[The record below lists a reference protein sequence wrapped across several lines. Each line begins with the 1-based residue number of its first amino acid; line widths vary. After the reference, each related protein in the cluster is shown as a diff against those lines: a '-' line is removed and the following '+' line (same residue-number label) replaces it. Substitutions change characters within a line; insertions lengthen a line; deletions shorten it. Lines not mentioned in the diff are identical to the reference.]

1 MLERS
6 FGGMETNLAVSRD
19 DLETIRHL
27 PLYQGLAPEA
37 LHALVRG
44 AKVLACPKRTTI
56 FEQGEP
62 ATHFFG
68 VLSGWVKLFRLRPDG
83 SEVIIEVFGPGESF
97 AEGAIG
103 MADGYPVS
111 AELVEDGRLLAVP
124 VADYV
129 ERLRED
135 PELVMRTFASLAVN
149 LKRLV
154 SRIET
159 GSSLN
164 SSQRVGA
171 FLLHFCPPPGPGGG
185 AVDVRL
191 PYDKNLIAN
200 RLGMKPETLSRALAS
215 LRKHGVAV
223 TGGHARIADLAVLR
237 RHVSPE

>member
-1 MLERS
+1 M
-6 FGGMETNLAVSRD
+6 AVSRN
-19 DLETIRHL
+19 DLEIVRHL
-27 PLYQGLAPEA
+27 PLFQGLAPDA
-37 LHALVRG
+37 LRSLLGDAE
-44 AKVLACPKRTTI
+44 VLAYSKRTVI
-56 FEQGEP
+56 FEQGDP
-62 ATHFFG
+62 VTHFFG

-103 MADGYPVS
+103 MPEGYPVS

-124 VADYV
+124 VAGYI

-135 PELVMRTFASLAVN
+135 PELVVRTFASFAIN

-154 SRIET
+154 SRIES

-171 FLLHFCPPPGPGGG
+171 FLLQFCPPPKPGGG
-185 AVDVRL
+185 PVDVRL
-191 PYDKNLIAN
+191 PYDKKLIAS
-200 RLGMKPETLSRALAS
+200 RLGMKPETFSRALAS
-215 LRKHGVAV
+215 LRKRGVAV
-223 TGGHARIADLAVLR
+223 RGSNARISDLALLR

>member
-1 MLERS
+1 M
-6 FGGMETNLAVSRD
+6 AVSRN
-19 DLETIRHL
+19 DLETIRQL
-27 PLYQGLAPEA
+27 PLFQGLAPDA
-37 LHALVRG
+37 LRSLVGG
-44 AKVLACPKRTTI
+44 AEVLAYSKRTAI
-56 FEQGEP
+56 FEQGQRV
-62 ATHFFG
+62 THFFA

-83 SEVIIEVFGPGESF
+83 TEVIIEVFGPGESF
-97 AEGAIG
+97 AEGAIC
-103 MADGYPVS
+103 MEDGYPVS

-124 VADYV
+124 VVDYIQ
-129 ERLRED
+129 RLRED
-135 PELVMRTFASLAVN
+135 PELVVRTFASLAMN

-171 FLLHFCPPPGPGGG
+171 FLLHFCPPPRPGGG

-191 PYDKNLIAN
+191 PYDKKLIAN
-200 RLGMKPETLSRALAS
+200 RLGMKPETFSRALAS

-223 TGGHARIADLAVLR
+223 RGGSARIADLADLR

>member
-1 MLERS
+1 M
-6 FGGMETNLAVSRD
+6 AVSRN
-19 DLETIRHL
+19 DLETIRQL
-27 PLYQGLAPEA
+27 PLFQGLAPDA
-37 LHALVRG
+37 LRSLVGG
-44 AKVLACPKRTTI
+44 AEVLAYSKRTAI
-56 FEQGEP
+56 FEQGQRV
-62 ATHFFG
+62 THFFA

-83 SEVIIEVFGPGESF
+83 TEVIIEVFGPGESF
-97 AEGAIG
+97 AEGAIC
-103 MADGYPVS
+103 MEEGYPVS

-124 VADYV
+124 VADYI

-135 PELVMRTFASLAVN
+135 PELVVRTFASLAMN

-171 FLLHFCPPPGPGGG
+171 FLLHFCPPPRPGGG

-191 PYDKNLIAN
+191 PYDKKLIAN
-200 RLGMKPETLSRALAS
+200 RLGMKPETFSRALAS

-223 TGGHARIADLAVLR
+223 RGGSARIADLANLR

>member
-1 MLERS
+1 M
-6 FGGMETNLAVSRD
+6 AVSRS
-19 DLETIRHL
+19 DLETVRHL
-27 PLYQGLAPEA
+27 PLFQGLAPDA
-37 LHALVRG
+37 LRSLLRDAE
-44 AKVLACPKRTTI
+44 VLAFSKRTVI

-62 ATHFFG
+62 VTHFFG
-68 VLSGWVKLFRLRPDG
+68 VLSGWVKLYRLRPDG

-103 MADGYPVS
+103 MPDGYPVS

-124 VADYV
+124 VAGYI

-135 PELVMRTFASLAVN
+135 PELVVRTFASLAIN

-154 SRIET
+154 SRIES

-171 FLLHFCPPPGPGGG
+171 FLLHFCPPPKPGGDP
-185 AVDVRL
+185 VDVRL
-191 PYDKNLIAN
+191 PYDKKLIAS
-200 RLGMKPETLSRALAS
+200 RLGMKPETFSRALAN

-223 TGGHARIADLAVLR
+223 RGSKARISDLTQLR

>member
-1 MLERS
+1 MGV
-6 FGGMETNLAVSRD
+6 GGA
-19 DLETIRHL
+19 DLETIGQF
-27 PLYQGLAPEA
+27 PLFQGLSAEA
-37 LHALVRG
+37 LHSLVRG
-44 AKVLACPKRTTI
+44 AEVRDCAKRTII

-62 ATHFFG
+62 VTHFFG

-103 MADGYPVS
+103 MPEGYPVS
-111 AELVEDGRLLAVP
+111 GEMVEAGRLLAVP

-135 PELVMRTFASLAVN
+135 PELVVRTFASLAVN

-171 FLLHFCPPPGPGGG
+171 FLLNFCPPPRPG
-185 AVDVRL
+185 AAAADVRL
-191 PYDKNLIAN
+191 PYDKKLIAN
-200 RLGMKPETLSRALAS
+200 RLGMKPETFSRALAS
-215 LRKHGVAV
+215 LRKHGVTV
-223 TGGHARIADLAVLR
+223 RGGNAHIADLVHLR
-237 RHVSPE
+237 RHVSLE

>member
-1 MLERS
+1 MGV
-6 FGGMETNLAVSRD
+6 GGA
-19 DLETIRHL
+19 DLETIGQF
-27 PLYQGLAPEA
+27 PLFQGLSPDA
-37 LHALVRG
+37 LHSLVRG
-44 AKVLACPKRTTI
+44 ADVRDCAKRTVI

-62 ATHFFG
+62 VTHFFG

-103 MADGYPVS
+103 MPEGYPVS
-111 AELVEDGRLLAVP
+111 AEVVDDSRLLAVP

-129 ERLRED
+129 GRLRED
-135 PELVMRTFASLAVN
+135 PDLVVRTFSSLAVN

-159 GSSLN
+159 GNSLN

-171 FLLHFCPPPGPGGG
+171 FLLNFCPPPGPGAGG
-185 AVDVRL
+185 VDVRL
-191 PYDKNLIAN
+191 PYDKKLIAN
-200 RLGMKPETLSRALAS
+200 RLGMKPETFSRALAS
-215 LRKHGVAV
+215 LRKHGVTV
-223 TGGHARIADLAVLR
+223 RGGNAHIADPARLC

>member
-1 MLERS
+1 M
-6 FGGMETNLAVSRD
+6 SRN
-19 DLETIRHL
+19 DLETVRYL
-27 PLYQGLAPEA
+27 PLFQGLAPDA
-37 LHALVRG
+37 LRSLLRDAE
-44 AKVLACPKRTTI
+44 VLAFSKRTVI

-62 ATHFFG
+62 VTRFFG
-68 VLSGWVKLFRLRPDG
+68 VLSGWVKLYRLRPDG

-103 MADGYPVS
+103 MPDGYPVS

-124 VADYV
+124 VAGYI

-135 PELVMRTFASLAVN
+135 PELVVRTFASLAIN

-154 SRIET
+154 SRIES

-171 FLLHFCPPPGPGGG
+171 FLLHFCPPPKPGEDP
-185 AVDVRL
+185 VDVRL
-191 PYDKNLIAN
+191 PYDKKLIAS
-200 RLGMKPETLSRALAS
+200 RLGMKPETFSRALAN

-223 TGGHARIADLAVLR
+223 RGSKARISDLTQLR

>member
-1 MLERS
+1 M
-6 FGGMETNLAVSRD
+6 AVSRD

-27 PLYQGLAPEA
+27 PLFQGLEPEA
-37 LHALVRG
+37 LRALVRG
-44 AKVLACPKRTTI
+44 AEVLACAKRTAI
-56 FEQGEP
+56 FEQGDP
-62 ATHFFG
+62 VTHFFA

-83 SEVIIEVFGPGESF
+83 GEVIIEVFGPGESF
-97 AEGAIG
+97 AEGAIC

-124 VADYV
+124 VADYI

-135 PELVMRTFASLAVN
+135 PELVVRTFASLAVN

-164 SSQRVGA
+164 SSQRIGA
-171 FLLHFCPPPGPGGG
+171 FLLHFCPPQRPDGGP
-185 AVDVRL
+185 VDVRL
-191 PYDKNLIAN
+191 PYDKKLIAN
-200 RLGMKPETLSRALAS
+200 RLGMKPETFSRALAS
-215 LRKHGVAV
+215 LRKQGVTV
-223 TGGHARIADLAVLR
+223 RGSSARISDQALLR

>member
-1 MLERS
+1 M
-6 FGGMETNLAVSRD
+6 AVSRS
-19 DLETIRHL
+19 DLETVRHL
-27 PLYQGLAPEA
+27 PLFQGLAPDA
-37 LHALVRG
+37 LRSLLRDAE
-44 AKVLACPKRTTI
+44 VLAFSKRTVI

-62 ATHFFG
+62 VTRFFG
-68 VLSGWVKLFRLRPDG
+68 VLSGWVKLYRLRPDG

-103 MADGYPVS
+103 MPDGYPVS

-124 VADYV
+124 VAGYI

-135 PELVMRTFASLAVN
+135 PELVVRTFASLAIN

-154 SRIET
+154 SRIES

-171 FLLHFCPPPGPGGG
+171 FLLHFCPPPKPGGDP
-185 AVDVRL
+185 VDVRL
-191 PYDKNLIAN
+191 PYDKKLIAS
-200 RLGMKPETLSRALAS
+200 RLGMKPETFSRALAN

-223 TGGHARIADLAVLR
+223 RGSKARISNLTQLR

>member
-1 MLERS
+1 M
-6 FGGMETNLAVSRD
+6 AVSRN
-19 DLETIRHL
+19 DLETVRHL
-27 PLYQGLAPEA
+27 PLFQGLAPDA
-37 LHALVRG
+37 LRSLLRDAE
-44 AKVLACPKRTTI
+44 VLAFSKRTVI

-62 ATHFFG
+62 VTRFFG
-68 VLSGWVKLFRLRPDG
+68 VLSGWVKLYRLRPDG

-103 MADGYPVS
+103 MPDGYPVS

-124 VADYV
+124 VAGYI

-135 PELVMRTFASLAVN
+135 PELVVRTFASLAIN

-154 SRIET
+154 SRIES

-171 FLLHFCPPPGPGGG
+171 FLLHFCPPPKPGGG
-185 AVDVRL
+185 PVDVRL
-191 PYDKNLIAN
+191 PYDKKLIAS
-200 RLGMKPETLSRALAS
+200 RLGMKPETFSRALAS
-215 LRKHGVAV
+215 LRKRGVAV
-223 TGGHARIADLAVLR
+223 RGSKARISDLALLR

>member
-1 MLERS
+1 M
-6 FGGMETNLAVSRD
+6 AVSGA
-19 DLETIRHL
+19 DLETIRHF
-27 PLYQGLAPEA
+27 PLFQGLAPGA
-37 LHALVRG
+37 LRSLVRG
-44 AKVLACPKRTTI
+44 AEVLACPKRTVI

-62 ATHFFG
+62 VTHFFG

-97 AEGAIG
+97 AEGAIC

-124 VADYV
+124 VEDYIG
-129 ERLRED
+129 RLRED
-135 PELVMRTFASLAVN
+135 PELVVRTFASLAVN

-171 FLLHFCPPPGPGGG
+171 FLLNFCPPPRPGGG
-185 AVDVRL
+185 PVDVRL
-191 PYDKNLIAN
+191 PYDKKLIAN
-200 RLGMKPETLSRALAS
+200 RLGMKPETFSRALAS
-215 LRKHGVAV
+215 LRKHGVSV
-223 TGGHARIADLAVLR
+223 SGGNARIADLAHLR

>member
-1 MLERS
+1 M
-6 FGGMETNLAVSRD
+6 AVSRN
-19 DLETIRHL
+19 DLETVRQL
-27 PLYQGLAPEA
+27 PLFQGLAPDA
-37 LHALVRG
+37 LRVLVRG
-44 AKVLACPKRTTI
+44 AEVLACSKRTVI
-56 FEQGEP
+56 FEQGDP
-62 ATHFFG
+62 VTHFFG

-103 MADGYPVS
+103 MPDGYPVS

-135 PELVMRTFASLAVN
+135 PELVVRTFTSLAVN

-164 SSQRVGA
+164 SSQRVAA
-171 FLLHFCPPPGPGGG
+171 FLLHFCPPPTPGAGF
-185 AVDVRL
+185 VDVRL
-191 PYDKNLIAN
+191 PYDKKLIAN
-200 RLGMKPETLSRALAS
+200 RLGMKPETFSRALAS
-215 LRKHGVAV
+215 LRRHGVAV
-223 TGGHARIADLAVLR
+223 KGGNARIGDPARLR
-237 RHVSPE
+237 RYAALE

>member
-1 MLERS
+1 M
-6 FGGMETNLAVSRD
+6 AVSRS
-19 DLETIRHL
+19 DLETVHQL
-27 PLYQGLAPEA
+27 PLFQGLAPDA
-37 LHALVRG
+37 LRRLVRD
-44 AKVLACPKRTTI
+44 AEVLACSKRTVI
-56 FEQGEP
+56 FEQGQP
-62 ATHFFG
+62 VTHFFG

-97 AEGAIG
+97 AEGAIC

-124 VADYV
+124 VASYI

-135 PELVMRTFASLAVN
+135 PELVVRTFASLAVN

-154 SRIET
+154 SRIES

-171 FLLHFCPPPGPGGG
+171 FLLHFCPPASPGGG
-185 AVDVRL
+185 PVNVRL
-191 PYDKNLIAN
+191 PYDKKLIAN
-200 RLGMKPETLSRALAS
+200 RLGMKPETFSRALAS

-223 TGGHARIADLAVLR
+223 RGGKARIADPAALR